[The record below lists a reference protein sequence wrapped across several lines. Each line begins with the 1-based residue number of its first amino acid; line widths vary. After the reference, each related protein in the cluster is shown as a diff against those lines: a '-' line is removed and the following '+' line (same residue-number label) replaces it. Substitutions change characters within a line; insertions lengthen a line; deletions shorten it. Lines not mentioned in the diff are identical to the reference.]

1 MTLKDKKVVIIGG
14 SSGMGLAIAKAA
26 VAEQAKVV
34 ITGRSPQKL
43 EDALAEIEDNVLV
56 YPVDIT
62 DMASLQG
69 FFQREGEIDHLVI
82 TGGFVKWGG
91 FKEMPVEDAIAAMNS
106 KFFGQYRAIQAATVC
121 PGGAIT
127 LFSGVL
133 SRRPKVG
140 TAVVTAV
147 NAAVEG
153 LGQALAVELAPV
165 RVNVI
170 APGLVKTPAYSAMPD
185 GERQAMYESVAKA
198 LPVGH
203 VGEPEDIAAVALM
216 LMTNPYIT
224 GTVIDVDGGS
234 RLVQ

>member
-1 MTLKDKKVVIIGG
+1 MTIKDEKVVVIGG

-26 VAEQAKVV
+26 AAQRANVV
-34 ITGRSPQKL
+34 ISGRSPQKL
-43 EDALAEIEDNVLV
+43 EDALAEIEENVLA

-62 DMASLQG
+62 NMASLQE

-82 TGGFVKWGG
+82 AGGAVKWGG
-91 FKEMPVEDAIAAMNS
+91 FKDLPVEEAIASMNS

-121 PGGAIT
+121 PGGSVT
-127 LFSGVL
+127 LFSGGL

-140 TAVVTAV
+140 TAAVTAV

-153 LGQALAVELAPV
+153 LGQALAIELAPV

-185 GERQAMYESVAKA
+185 SERQAMYDSAAKA
-198 LPVGH
+198 LPVGR

-216 LMTNPYIT
+216 LMNNPYVT

-234 RLVQ
+234 RLV